1 MTRFLSRCVAV
12 VSLVAA
18 VGCASL
24 GSSQQVFITTSQ
36 SLVTNCQEIGE
47 VAVGTWTREDDV
59 LASLDHAARQ
69 KGANYVLLKAD
80 GARSGVAYRCAMPAA
95 GQTASGS

>member
-18 VGCASL
+18 AGCASL
-24 GSSQQVFITTSQ
+24 GSNQQVFITTSQ
-36 SLVTNCQEIGE
+36 SLVTNCQEVGE
-47 VAVGTWTREDDV
+47 VAASTWTRDDDV

>member
-1 MTRFLSRCVAV
+1 MTRFLSRSVAV

-18 VGCASL
+18 AGCASM

-36 SLVTNCQEIGE
+36 SLVTNCQDLGE
-47 VAVGTWTREDDV
+47 VAARSWTRDDDV

-80 GARSGVAYRCAMPAA
+80 GARSGVAYRCAMPSASP
-95 GQTASGS
+95 TASGS

>member
-18 VGCASL
+18 AGCASL
-24 GSSQQVFITTSQ
+24 GSNQQVFITTSQ
-36 SLVTNCQEIGE
+36 SLVTNCQEVGE
-47 VAVGTWTREDDV
+47 VAASTWTRDDDV

-69 KGANYVLLKAD
+69 KGANYVLLTAD
-80 GARSGVAYRCAMPAA
+80 GARSGGAYRCAMPAA

>member
-12 VSLVAA
+12 ASLVAA

-24 GSSQQVFITTSQ
+24 GSNEQVFITTSQ
-36 SLVTNCQEIGE
+36 SLVANCQEVGE

-80 GARSGVAYRCAMPAA
+80 GARSGVAYRCAVPSATR
-95 GQTASGS
+95 TASGS

>member
-18 VGCASL
+18 AGCASL

-36 SLVTNCQEIGE
+36 SLVTNCQELGE
-47 VAVGTWTREDDV
+47 VAAGTWTRDDDV

-80 GARSGVAYRCAMPAA
+80 GARAGVAYRCAMPAA
-95 GQTASGS
+95 STTASGS

>member
-12 VSLVAA
+12 VSVVAA
-18 VGCASL
+18 AGCASL
-24 GSSQQVFITTSQ
+24 GSSQQVFITTNQ
-36 SLVTNCQEIGE
+36 SLVTNCQEVGE
-47 VAVGTWTREDDV
+47 VAVENWTRESEV
-59 LASLDHAARQ
+59 LTGLDSAARH